1 MASQSFPVLF
11 ISHGGGPWPWMLDRM
26 AGRYDK
32 LAAALRRIPS
42 EVGDTPAAIL
52 MVSAHWEEPVFTAMA
67 HPHPPMLYDYYGFPE
82 DTYRVRYPAPGAP
95 TVAAQAC
102 ALLEAAGMATS
113 RDAERGFDHGMFSP
127 MQVMYPEA
135 QVPVAQLSLRQ
146 GLDPREHLAAGRAL
160 APLRDAGVLIVGSGL
175 TYHNLR
181 AFGPAAKAPSTQFDD
196 WLQRTLAIADPAER
210 DDALVA
216 WESAPAARAAHPR
229 EEHLLPLMVAV
240 GAAGADRADCVYHE
254 DDFLGGV
261 SVSNFMFGHAVAPAR
276 EAPAQRR

>member
-1 MASQSFPVLF
+1 MASQRFPVLF
-11 ISHGGGPWPWMLDRM
+11 ISHGGGPWPWMLERM

-32 LAAALRRIPS
+32 LAAALRRIPA

-52 MVSAHWEEPVFTAMA
+52 MVSAHWEEPVFTAMT
-67 HPHPPMLYDYYGFPE
+67 HPHPPMLYDYHGFPE

-95 TVAAQAC
+95 ALAAQAC
-102 ALLEAAGMATS
+102 ERLEAAGIATG
-113 RDAERGFDHGMFSP
+113 RDAERGFDHGVFSP

-175 TYHNLR
+175 SYHNLR
-181 AFGPAAKAPSTQFDD
+181 AFGPAARAASAPFDD
-196 WLQRTLAIADPAER
+196 WLQRTLAIADPAAREA
-210 DDALVA
+210 ALAA

-240 GAAGADRADCVYHE
+240 GAAGGDRAACVYHE

-261 SVSNFMFGHAVAPAR
+261 SVSNFMFGDAVAPAR
-276 EAPAQRR
+276 ETPAPRR